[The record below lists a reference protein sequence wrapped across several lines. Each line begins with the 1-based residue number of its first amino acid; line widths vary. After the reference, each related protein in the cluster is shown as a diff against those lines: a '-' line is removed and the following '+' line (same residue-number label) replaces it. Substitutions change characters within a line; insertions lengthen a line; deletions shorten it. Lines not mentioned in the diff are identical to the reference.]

1 MPFNVKFPLS
11 RIVTHVT
18 RKWFFSS
25 VSENVASGW
34 SGTFRYNW
42 TIRTPPLIGSQMNW
56 FILQQI
62 WGWLLTLNI
71 SKLSTTGYIVI
82 YLFIHRPCLFRSW
95 SFKLSD
101 RLHEKSQYVHAK
113 GLAFE
118 WIRMCFFKFVEE
130 LISLKQIGQLRWL
143 GSKWIGSICKGFEER
158 TWISKQSQTIL
169 FSMEWMQM

>member
-82 YLFIHRPCLFRSW
+82 YLFIHKPK
-95 SFKLSD
+95 SFSFMKFQIIQSIAWKITICACKRFSFWMNQD
-101 RLHEKSQYVHAK
+101 VFFQICRRTHF
-113 GLAFE
+113 FE
-118 WIRMCFFKFVEE
+118 TNWTTSLIRFQVNRIN
-130 LISLKQIGQLRWL
+130 L
-143 GSKWIGSICKGFEER
+143 
-158 TWISKQSQTIL
+158 
-169 FSMEWMQM
+169 